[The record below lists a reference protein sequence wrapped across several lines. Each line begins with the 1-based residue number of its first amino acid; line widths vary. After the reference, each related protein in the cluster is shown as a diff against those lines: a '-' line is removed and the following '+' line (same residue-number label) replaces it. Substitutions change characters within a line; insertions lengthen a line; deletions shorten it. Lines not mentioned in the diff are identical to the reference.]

1 MEQGPLGLNPELR
14 TPPLP
19 ATHVRA
25 GTDHRVLA
33 RNYTTDQ
40 GRPSYLRV
48 HSPCATS
55 CRNIVWG
62 SAYGTHCPV
71 ADERAVDPVAGAATG
86 LSQSSPSSRRTRRM
100 AGHASAPNRWGASSS
115 PPTWYGRLGLSGVSP
130 GRTMGWPALG
140 SSMTTVTRP
149 ERARRAA
156 MFLAAW
162 LLGHTLS
169 SPPATRTS
177 SPRNF
182 STGMVAASTASLPAS
197 SRLCS

>member
-1 MEQGPLGLNPELR
+1 MNLALVCSGSHPRDSGHGSSNENHLVDQPKVLLR
-14 TPPLP
+14 EFGRHRTKR
-19 ATHVRA
+19 THF
-25 GTDHRVLA
+25 
-33 RNYTTDQ
+33 
-40 GRPSYLRV
+40 
-48 HSPCATS
+48 
-55 CRNIVWG
+55 CRDPIEP
-62 SAYGTHCPV
+62 T
-71 ADERAVDPVAGAATG
+71 DERAADPVAATPAG
-86 LSQSSPSSRRTRRM
+86 LSQASPSSRRTRRI

-115 PPTWYGRLGLSGVSP
+115 PPTWYGRLELGGVSP
-130 GRTMGWPALG
+130 GSTMRWPALG

-182 STGMVAASTASLPAS
+182 STGMVAASTASLPA
-197 SRLCS
+197 RDPVGDVHRGDRHACR